1 MKWKHYSNFWE
12 ESRVMMLSIKSL
24 GYCDSLVYNL
34 RYKIISDQRFRR
46 YAFLNNQ
53 GLKIV
58 VDRLISLIT
67 TQCSF
72 TNHSNLLYTICHPSE
87 EPNAPTQQQ

>member
-1 MKWKHYSNFWE
+1 
-12 ESRVMMLSIKSL
+12 MMLSIKSL
-24 GYCDSLVYNL
+24 GYYDSLFG
-34 RYKIISDQRFRR
+34 YKNDFEQRFRR
-46 YAFLNNQ
+46 YAFSDNQ

-72 TNHSNLLYTICHPSE
+72 TNSSNLLYTICHPSE
-87 EPNAPTQQQ
+87 EPNTPTQQR